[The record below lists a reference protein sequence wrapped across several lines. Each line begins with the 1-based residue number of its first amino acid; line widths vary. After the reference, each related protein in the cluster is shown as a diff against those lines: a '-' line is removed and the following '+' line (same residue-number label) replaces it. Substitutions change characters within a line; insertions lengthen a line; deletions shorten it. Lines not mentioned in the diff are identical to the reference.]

1 MKRILFILLFLPM
14 LPLAVCAAVKIGD
27 IYYNLNSSDKT
38 AELVYQRNHTYS
50 GDVVIP
56 SSVTYGDVEYSVTGI
71 RGNAF
76 WRSSE
81 LTSVTIPS
89 SVTSIGRCAFTQCT
103 ELTYISI
110 PNSVTSIGYCA
121 FTDCWKLGTVILGNA
136 LTNIGEGA
144 FLRSNL
150 TDMYCYA
157 EQMPELDGIVFLYSN
172 YNATLHVPAGSLEA
186 YSNAEQWKDFKEIVA
201 LTDSDPTPTG
211 IKGVNNNVKTDE
223 RYYSL
228 DGKYTTTPQRGLN
241 IIRMSNG
248 TTKKIVMPK

>member
-1 MKRILFILLFLPM
+1 MLFISIILRNFAAVKTLKDKVLKINLCTTFCYYRKCYYICNLKQIEVMKRILFILLFLPM

-110 PNSVTSIGYCA
+110 PNSVT
-121 FTDCWKLGTVILGNA
+121 N
-136 LTNIGEGA
+136 
-144 FLRSNL
+144 
-150 TDMYCYA
+150 
-157 EQMPELDGIVFLYSN
+157 
-172 YNATLHVPAGSLEA
+172 
-186 YSNAEQWKDFKEIVA
+186 
-201 LTDSDPTPTG
+201 
-211 IKGVNNNVKTDE
+211 
-223 RYYSL
+223 
-228 DGKYTTTPQRGLN
+228 
-241 IIRMSNG
+241 
-248 TTKKIVMPK
+248 